1 MASYKIDKLQKLV
14 EEENKIKEQRRIL
27 MEEIELEIEKTED
40 QNWNLLSLNCEHKQ
54 VNYQK
59 S

>member
-40 QNWNLLSLNCEHKQ
+40 
-54 VNYQK
+54 
-59 S
+59 